1 MSERRPKGK
10 AGHTDSTR
18 ALISE
23 GAKLRGQARSN
34 DVGSRVRAVMKS
46 IEQEMDEN
54 NGIYPHNKGAVSA
67 NEVARRAEIHP
78 TTFFTAAQ
86 RQLGV
91 EVKNWITSLKT
102 RKIVGRVRV
111 RRELATRISDWRQM
125 YDALAASH
133 HKTELDLQQ
142 SEAELVEARKEVE
155 ALKQQ
160 VVQVR
165 ALLDAA
171 TANKVSVLPKRKV

>member
-1 MSERRPKGK
+1 MSGAKLGGRSTRSE
-10 AGHTDSTR
+10 STR

-23 GAKLRGQARSN
+23 RAKLRGQARSS
-34 DVGSRVRAVMKS
+34 DVGDRVRSAMKT

-67 NEVARRAEIHP
+67 NEVARRAGIHA

-86 RQLGV
+86 RQLGA
-91 EVKNWITSLKT
+91 EVKSWIESLKT
-102 RKIVGRVRV
+102 RKVVGRLRV
-111 RRELATRISDWRQM
+111 RRELATRIADWRQM

-142 SEAELVEARKEVE
+142 AEAERDDARKEAE
-155 ALKQQ
+155 DLKQQ
-160 VVQVR
+160 VAHMR

-171 TANKVSVLPKRKV
+171 TANKVAVLPKRKG